1 MLALKV
7 PLICGLMKLTL
18 GLGEKEVVLLGCE
31 VVQSSSSYT
40 CAVAFWLL
48 LDQMMM
54 MKRRLMVVVVVVVV
68 VVLLLLLQLVLLMMM
83 EWQGLVVGVLVRMV
97 WQSFFL
103 I

>member
-31 VVQSSSSYT
+31 VVQSSSSYA

-54 MKRRLMVVVVVVVV
+54 MKRRLMVVVVVVVL
-68 VVLLLLLQLVLLMMM
+68 LLLLLQLVLLMMM
-83 EWQGLVVGVLVRMV
+83 EWQALVVGVLVRMV